1 MMMRKNMSTITTM
14 MMNKNMN
21 TITTTIIITMKARM
35 STPTMPIMPMKAMA
49 TITSTTTIII
59 TMKVRLRNMAS
70 APTSILPA
78 AP

>member
-1 MMMRKNMSTITTM
+1 MRKDTSTITTM
-14 MMNKNMN
+14 MMKKNMSIITTMMMRKNMN
-21 TITTTIIITMKARM
+21 TI
-35 STPTMPIMPMKAMA
+35 
-49 TITSTTTIII
+49 TTTIII

>member
-1 MMMRKNMSTITTM
+1 MTKKKNIIITKKMSITTM
-14 MMNKNMN
+14 TMM
-21 TITTTIIITMKARM
+21 TMMMTEKM

-49 TITSTTTIII
+49 TITSITTIII

-70 APTSILPA
+70 APMSILPA